1 MLHSQDKEDG
11 AGELARLRAAI
22 EAAGDIVYDWDLASD
37 SVTWTGRASE
47 LFDPAAKDWPKSA
60 DAFSARISPEDLPKR
75 MRALSVHLAG
85 LSDYDCEYRV
95 RSEFGQF
102 HWVHDR
108 GSVQRSSNGT
118 PERLTGSL
126 RMVTRRKQREARLE
140 YLANFDD
147 LTGHFNKLRLREALD
162 HALSHCI
169 RFDQP
174 GALLVIGVDQMGM
187 LNIAYGHEAGDK
199 VLITIGQRLDRCLR
213 TSDVVGRLGGDRFAI
228 LLASCDEEQALRAA
242 ERVLRMVRQSP
253 IEIEGRQ
260 VGVTVSAAIVLFP
273 IQSKTSFDV
282 ITKAESALLQAKT
295 AGRDCLSLYELTEEQ
310 RQTYRASMDV
320 GEEVKLALKEDRLI
334 FAYQPVVDA
343 RTHEIRFH
351 ECLLRMRGPDGAL
364 IAAGQFVPH
373 VEQLGLMRTID
384 RRALDLAIA
393 DLEANPDITLA
404 LNISGLT
411 AADRSWLRA
420 LIARLKGFPEIAERL
435 IVEITE
441 TAALHDI
448 EDSARFVSAVRD
460 LGCQVAVDDFGAGYT
475 TFKHLKSL
483 TVDVVKID
491 GSFVRDISRSP
502 ENQVFLRNLLSL
514 SQSFGLATVAEFV
527 ETHEDTDYL
536 AARNVDF
543 LQGYLFGRPD
553 VAPLWKTENTPAALV
568 SKAG

>member
-1 MLHSQDKEDG
+1 MLHSRDEKDG

-37 SVTWTGRASE
+37 SVTWTGRAGE

-108 GSVQRSSNGT
+108 GGVQRSSNGT

-140 YLANFDD
+140 YLTNFDD
-147 LTGHFNKLRLREALD
+147 LTGHFNKLRLLEALD

-187 LNIAYGHEAGDK
+187 LNIAYGYEAGNK
-199 VLITIGQRLDRCLR
+199 VLISIGQRLDRCLR
-213 TSDVVGRLGGDRFAI
+213 TSDVVGRLGGDRFGI

-242 ERVLRMVRQSP
+242 ERVLRTVRQSP

-273 IQSKTSFDV
+273 MQSKTALDV
-282 ITKAESALLQAKT
+282 IAKAEGALLQAKT

-475 TFKHLKSL
+475 SFKHLKSL
-483 TVDVVKID
+483 AVDVVKID
-491 GSFVRDISRSP
+491 GAFVRDISRSP

-514 SQSFGLATVAEFV
+514 SRSFGLATVAEFV

-536 AARNVDF
+536 ATRNVDF

-553 VAPLWKTENTPAALV
+553 VAPLWKTENTPAAPV